1 MKKILLITAILL
13 VTFSLVACN
22 QITNNDS
29 SQNDSSTVENST
41 DQSSENTSKNNNAS
55 NENKVNSSGSNVL
68 IAYFTLPEAVDDD
81 SDTVSSA
88 SIVKTEDRIVGST
101 EYIAKMIQNSIGG
114 TLFEIETEKQYS
126 KEHDPLVDEAAQEQ
140 EENARP
146 KLSSKVENMDSYD
159 IIFIGYP
166 IWWGDLP
173 MPLYTFLEEYDL
185 SGKTIVPF
193 CTHGGSRL
201 SNTDNTIADLQK
213 DATVIHD
220 ALAISRSDVAVTEQ
234 EEVDRWLESINL
246 K

>member
-29 SQNDSSTVENST
+29 SQNDSSTVANST
-41 DQSSENTSKNNNAS
+41 DQSSGNTS
-55 NENKVNSSGSNVL
+55 ENKVNSSGSNVL

-88 SIVKTEDRIVGST
+88 SIVKTEDRVVGST

-126 KEHDPLVDEAAQEQ
+126 KEHDSLVDDAAKEQ

-146 KLSSKVENMDSYD
+146 ELSSKVKNMDSYD

-213 DATVIHD
+213 DATVVHD
-220 ALAISRSDVAVTEQ
+220 ALVISRSDVAVTEQ
-234 EEVDRWLESINL
+234 EEVDRWLESMNL